1 MYVISRLILC
11 FIIYVIVTGGLIYR
25 TAIVLYI
32 DLNPPHGAPPGG
44 APPGQAPPVATD
56 TDDMEEFTTIKRP
69 YLPVAIRFLITLGFI
84 GGIAAL
90 EKVSED
96 KGALTKSEKYGFNT
110 GIIIMTVL
118 MAYNFTVSY

>member
-1 MYVISRLILC
+1 MYVISRFILF

-32 DLNPPHGAPPGG
+32 DLNPPHGAPP
-44 APPGQAPPVATD
+44 VATD

-69 YLPVAIRFLITLGFI
+69 YLPVAFRFLITLGFI

-90 EKVSED
+90 EKVSEN
-96 KGALTKSEKYGFNT
+96 KGALTKTEKYGFNT